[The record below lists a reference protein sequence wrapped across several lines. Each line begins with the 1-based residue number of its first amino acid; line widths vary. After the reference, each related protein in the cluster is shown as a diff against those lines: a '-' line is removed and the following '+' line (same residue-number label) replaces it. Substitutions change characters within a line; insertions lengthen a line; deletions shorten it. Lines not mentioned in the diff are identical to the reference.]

1 MTIRLSRSN
10 EIKLEEKL
18 TMEESNFY
26 KSIAKNY
33 LYYFGNKHPTSKQL
47 AIMQDLLTSHWLKR
61 TIHFACQLTS
71 RECECLYYLMNGK
84 NKKEVAVFMHISPE
98 TVKVHI
104 RSILKKLQCKNIKEA
119 ISKAIRYELIK
130 QGYHFCFE

>member
-1 MTIRLSRSN
+1 MTIRLNQSD
-10 EIKLEEKL
+10 ELKLEEKL
-18 TMEESNFY
+18 TIEESNFY
-26 KSIAKNY
+26 QSIARNY
-33 LYYFGNKHPTSKQL
+33 LYYFGNKCPTFKQL

-61 TIHFACQLTS
+61 TIRFSCQLTS

-84 NKKEVAVFMHISPE
+84 NKKEAPTLMRISPE

-119 ISKAIRYELIK
+119 IPKAIRYELIK
-130 QGYHFCFE
+130 QKHYFCFE